1 MTSLSIKDFDAAM
14 TADVTKNGALA
25 KLIKAW
31 ESKNGRRAVAGA
43 GLGLMAVSL
52 AACGGT
58 DSSTTPTDI
67 TTDNAAAVSAAL
79 KDAAETAG
87 VVGFADMSDPAL
99 IAALASSENVEAVH
113 DAAYDAAVDL
123 GIAVTDAMTTE
134 ELITAIVASNDPAAT
149 DAAVADLGIAGVDT
163 LAELFAAYN
172 VLATPPLTIGIDNYA
187 GTDAANTINGNAA
200 ASLVGLVLTETD
212 TFSGL
217 DVINGGGG
225 TDTINIS
232 KVGAITLPTNVTVTS
247 VEIANI
253 QSASTVTADTSGWVG
268 LLDLEVDAV
277 GGATVT
283 ASTATAVNANST
295 GTVTVQ
301 GGAAVTVTGATVAT
315 VGTTARA
322 SGAVDATATGAVTVG
337 ANTAALGALGAVTA
351 SSTLGGPVSVYGGT
365 AVTVSATNIGN
376 TATGAVIVGGALAS
390 ATGAV
395 NVTATASMFDITG
408 ANPASTGAVTVI
420 GGSTVTVNLVGT
432 VSGGSDSAGDKLTFG
447 PVDVT
452 GSTLTQSVT
461 VTQSAPVVGVPSP
474 VTPTSGTAT
483 IANGNVTVTDAANA
497 TVDAVDS
504 IESVTI
510 TNSGTITITSADL
523 SSLTLA
529 GTTGVATIDGGT
541 STTKDTT
548 LALNLNGGNSAGV
561 TATAGTTDYATV
573 NVVSTGANTVGGL
586 SVLDATAINISGTG
600 SVTLGTV
607 LTTGASTITST
618 NTGGVTMTT
627 GHLSQVFTSS
637 DTISGNDSITLIT
650 AQAANISTGG
660 GSDTVTIGATL
671 GLAALDGGSGVGT
684 VDTLAMTAAQA
695 AAAVND
701 GLEAQFSNFERLSIG
716 STDTTATSINLANLD
731 DINYVTSAGTGAA
744 GTLAISGFTSGG
756 TFVQT
761 ALLNATGGATL
772 TGALTSGSDSFT
784 LAATGAN
791 GFVNAGTLTLA
802 QVETV
807 NIVLTDNDSVA
818 ATTAFDLNFD
828 AVAATTINVS
838 GNAGITFANSNT
850 SAVSVMDAHLVTAG
864 NVTFTG
870 NNIASTITGGAGND
884 SLTGGI
890 QNDVITGGDGA
901 DVITGGAG
909 ADVMTG
915 GIGIDTFTIGNTD
928 SGITVVT
935 ADTITDFATGVDLIK
950 LGLAG
955 DATAAAATQNYVEAS
970 VAVVD
975 FTAALAAANI
985 ALAALNGTA
994 GNTAAELYAFE
1005 FDAVNGYLF
1014 NDTDGD
1020 GDADQM
1026 IVMTGIN
1033 NTEILAADITA

>member
-1 MTSLSIKDFDAAM
+1 M

-25 KLIKAW
+25 KLVKAW

-99 IAALASSENVEAVH
+99 IAALASSQNVEAVH

-149 DAAVADLGIAGVDT
+149 DAAVAGLGIAGVDT

-172 VLATPPLTIGIDNYA
+172 ILATPPLTIGIDNYA

-200 ASLVGLVLTETD
+200 ASVVLGLLAEND
-212 TFSGL
+212 TFSAL
-217 DVINGGGG
+217 DVINGGDG
-225 TDTINIS
+225 TDTINII

-253 QSASTVTADTSGWVG
+253 QSAGTVTADTSGWVG
-268 LLDLEVDAV
+268 LVDLEVDAV

-295 GTVTVQ
+295 GTVIVQ
-301 GGAAVTVTGATVAT
+301 GGAAVTVTGASVAT

-351 SSTLGGPVSVYGGT
+351 SSTLGGPVYVYGGT
-365 AVTVSATNIGN
+365 AVTASTTNIGN
-376 TATGAVIVGGALAS
+376 TTGGPVTVGGSLAS

-395 NVTATASMFDITG
+395 NVTATASIVDTIGLTT
-408 ANPASTGAVTVI
+408 ASTGPIMVI
-420 GGSTVTVNLVGT
+420 GGSTVNVNLVGT
-432 VSGGSDSAGDKLTFG
+432 VSGGSDNVGDQLTFAD
-447 PVDVT
+447 VDVT

-461 VTQSAPVVGVPSP
+461 VTQSGPIAQALTVLGVG
-474 VTPTSGTAT
+474 GTAA
-483 IANGNVTVTDAANA
+483 IVNGDVEVIDGNAAA
-497 TVDAVDS
+497 AGVDS

-510 TNSGTITITSADL
+510 TNSGTIDILSSDL
-523 SSLTLA
+523 SALTLA
-529 GTTGVATIDGGT
+529 GTTGAATIGGGT

-607 LTTGASTITST
+607 STTGASTITST

-744 GTLAISGFTSGG
+744 GTLAISGFASGG

-761 ALLNATGGATL
+761 ALLDATGGATL
-772 TGALTSGSDSFT
+772 TGALSGGSDSFT
-784 LAATGAN
+784 LAATGAD

-802 QVETV
+802 LVETV

-818 ATTAFDLNFD
+818 NTAAFDLLLD
-828 AVAATTINVS
+828 ASNATSVTVS
-838 GNAGITFANSNT
+838 GNAGIDLTTGDLTSVSTLDA
-850 SAVSVMDAHLVTAG
+850 SAVTLSGAFGGVVFD
-864 NVTFTG
+864 G
-870 NNIASTITGGAGND
+870 NNIASTITGGAGD
-884 SLTGGI
+884 DIFTGGT
-890 QNDVITGGDGA
+890 QNDVITGGLGA
-901 DVITGGAG
+901 DVLEGGLG
-909 ADVMTG
+909 A
-915 GIGIDTFTIGNTD
+915 DTFTIGNLD
-928 SGITVVT
+928 SGITTLT
-935 ADTITDFATGVDLIK
+935 ADTITDFTSGSDHLS
-950 LGLAG
+950 LGSVG
-955 DATAAAATQNYVEAS
+955 DATAGTGNYVQAGAA
-970 VAVVD
+970 VAD
-975 FTAALAAANI
+975 FTAALAAANT
-985 ALAALNGTA
+985 ALAGLAGTS
-994 GNTAAELYAFE
+994 AATELYAFE